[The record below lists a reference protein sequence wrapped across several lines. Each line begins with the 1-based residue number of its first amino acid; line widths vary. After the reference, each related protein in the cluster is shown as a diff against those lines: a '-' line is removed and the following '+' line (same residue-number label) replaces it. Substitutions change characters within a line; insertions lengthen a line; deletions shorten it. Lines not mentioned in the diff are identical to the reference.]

1 MSRFQLYIVT
11 GFALILATAVPAAAG
26 MNGTEWLQSMEQAR
40 PRQPEGR
47 PAQSDSAWVRVKLKG
62 VDRAGQRLTISHG
75 ALRKVGMPAMT
86 MTFPAGNRP
95 HLAML
100 QKQNTITIH
109 VANRGGVIQI
119 VDFHMSH

>member
-26 MNGTEWLQSMEQAR
+26 MNGTEWLQRIEQSR
-40 PRQPEGR
+40 PRQPEGS
-47 PAQSDSAWVRVKLKG
+47 PAQSDGAWVRVKVKG

-75 ALRKVGMPAMT
+75 AIRKVGMPAMT
-86 MTFPAGNRP
+86 MTFPAGNSP

-100 QKQNTITIH
+100 HKGNTIAIR